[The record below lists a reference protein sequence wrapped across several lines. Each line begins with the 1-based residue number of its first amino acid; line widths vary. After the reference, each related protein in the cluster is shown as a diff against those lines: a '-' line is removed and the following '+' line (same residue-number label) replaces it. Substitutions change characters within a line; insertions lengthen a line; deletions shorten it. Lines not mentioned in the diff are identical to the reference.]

1 MRGRHEGL
9 LKVIQTVPALNN
21 LSYCQLH
28 RLCMS
33 STGEDTYYNHYY
45 CYYRYRSTDD
55 CFIAELSYSTGEIIL
70 NGFDTTPEE
79 CTWALGGRVAVLKY
93 FSLIYDLF

>member
-33 STGEDTYYNHYY
+33 SAGEDT
-45 CYYRYRSTDD
+45 
-55 CFIAELSYSTGEIIL
+55 IIVIIVIVRL
-70 NGFDTTPEE
+70 T
-79 CTWALGGRVAVLKY
+79 VA
-93 FSLIYDLF
+93 SLQSFHIPLEKLF

>member
-33 STGEDTYYNHYY
+33 SAGEDT
-45 CYYRYRSTDD
+45 
-55 CFIAELSYSTGEIIL
+55 IATIIVIIVIIRL
-70 NGFDTTPEE
+70 TI
-79 CTWALGGRVAVLKY
+79 A
-93 FSLIYDLF
+93 SLQSFHIPLEKLF